1 MEASAQYGSSA
12 ILSRVV
18 ERLGATLLSWEA
30 GRPDPGRT
38 VTSVVLYDPLDPPAV
53 APGTFVLGAG
63 LASPEEIAAAIRSF
77 ARDGAIALVLR
88 EPVPHGPLISA
99 ALADTSM
106 AVYGLARGAS
116 WMHVA
121 TLVTATLSTVSPDEL
136 MLGGHDSGTDLFE
149 LANSLAALLDAPV
162 TIEDL
167 SSRVIAFSSDQSGA
181 DEGRH
186 RTILSMQAPTD
197 VGELQRRHGLLLRI
211 HESDRPVYITDVME
225 GAMPRVAVRVRAGEE
240 PLGAIWAVV
249 KGPLTKQREQ
259 GMREAAQV
267 VALTMLRARLG
278 ADAAMRLRLGLVL
291 SLLDGGPNARKT
303 ARQLNFANSPI
314 CVLALG
320 ASVPEGEDPSVVEA
334 DQQRTA
340 NALAMYLKPICPRAT
355 AALIGSVLY
364 AVLPLRSTGEPGK
377 REASRIA
384 DEFIARLDS
393 SQTYFAG
400 VGTVVADATDLAFS
414 RSAADAALRVVRH
427 RAAAHRRVAALEDVQ
442 VEHILL
448 RVADAMADE
457 RMVVGGPLRALRE
470 YDAEHGGSM
479 VETLRAWLDAFG
491 DVTKAAETVRVHKN
505 TFRYRLSRLGQIADV
520 DLSDPDVR
528 FALSLQLRI
537 FE

>member
-1 MEASAQYGSSA
+1 M
-12 ILSRVV
+12 
-18 ERLGATLLSWEA
+18 ERLGATLLSLRA

-38 VTSVVLYDPLDPPAV
+38 VTSVVLYDALAPPAV
-53 APGTFVLGAG
+53 APGAVVLGAG
-63 LASPEEIAAAIRSF
+63 LASQEEIAAAIHSF

-88 EPVPHGPLISA
+88 EPVPHGPLIRA
-99 ALADTSM
+99 ALADTSI
-106 AVYGLARGAS
+106 AVYGLAREAS
-116 WMHVA
+116 WLHVA
-121 TLVTATLSTVSPDEL
+121 TLMTSALSTVAPDEL
-136 MLGGHDSGTDLFE
+136 MLGGHNTGTDLFE
-149 LANSLAALLDAPV
+149 LANSLTTLLDAPV

-181 DEGRH
+181 DDGRH

-197 VGELQRRHGLLLRI
+197 VGELQRQYGLLLRI
-211 HESDRPVYITDVME
+211 HESDRPVYIDDVME
-225 GAMPRVAVRVRAGEE
+225 GAMPRVAVRIRAGDE

-259 GMREAAQV
+259 GMIEAAQV

-303 ARQLNFANSPI
+303 ARQLNFGGSPV

-320 ASVPEGEDPSVVEA
+320 ARVTEGEDPSVVEA

-364 AVLPLRSTGEPGK
+364 AVLPLRSADEPGK
-377 REASRIA
+377 REAIRIA

-393 SQTYFAG
+393 SQPYFAG

-427 RAAAHRRVAALEDVQ
+427 RPAERRPAEHRRVAALEDVQ

-457 RMVVGGPLRALRE
+457 RMVAGGPLRALRE
-470 YDAEHGGSM
+470 YDTEHGGSM
-479 VETLRAWLDAFG
+479 VDTLRAWLDAFG

-505 TFRYRLSRLGQIADV
+505 TFRYRLSRLEQIAGV

-528 FALSLQLRI
+528 FSLSLQLRV